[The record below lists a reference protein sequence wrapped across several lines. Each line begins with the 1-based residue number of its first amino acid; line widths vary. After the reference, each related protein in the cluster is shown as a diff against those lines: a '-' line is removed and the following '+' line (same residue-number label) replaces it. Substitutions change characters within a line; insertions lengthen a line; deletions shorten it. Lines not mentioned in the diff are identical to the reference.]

1 MGKHSVTASRCISMK
16 LTRARLRGPP
26 CRRRNHLQF
35 QEAQIGLTD
44 LMRAMVAAA
53 TWHLEPKYDMTRPCP
68 VAPRLGLAVL
78 VFTGNSAAAFISR
91 ALLVVG

>member
-1 MGKHSVTASRCISMK
+1 
-16 LTRARLRGPP
+16 
-26 CRRRNHLQF
+26 
-35 QEAQIGLTD
+35 
-44 LMRAMVAAA
+44 MRAMVAAA